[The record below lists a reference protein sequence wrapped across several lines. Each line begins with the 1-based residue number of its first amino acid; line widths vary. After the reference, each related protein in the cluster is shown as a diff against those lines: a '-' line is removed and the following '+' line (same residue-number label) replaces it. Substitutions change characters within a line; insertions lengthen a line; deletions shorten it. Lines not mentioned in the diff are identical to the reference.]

1 MISRQEPQYTWRGA
15 RGPSLVALVGDA
27 PVRLDPE
34 GVRAAFGEIDATDA
48 TCIEGARIVSPA
60 LAARAEVRPL
70 RALLEGACA
79 RLPAG
84 RVALALSGGV
94 DSAVLA
100 ALLAERAVLY
110 TLAPRFPDYG
120 EETEAS
126 AMARRLG
133 AELRRV
139 PVDEADFVD
148 ALPAVI
154 RACER
159 PLYNLHPVSRHLLA
173 NAARADGFAV
183 LVTGDGADE
192 VFRGTSGADYLPV
205 VGALTRAAGL
215 VPSAPFLDPE
225 VAPFVAPDPDKR
237 ALRALAEEL
246 GVPPAIAQ
254 RPKRARFAPPM
265 DLTLYLSPMLDTTR
279 WPPLADARGAECR
292 VDARGAECR
301 VDAPETIAL
310 GHHLGRVPSAATDRE
325 RVGWATL
332 GLFARLFPG
341 LAL

>member
-1 MISRQEPQYTWRGA
+1 MTPRLEPQYAWRDA
-15 RGPSLVALVGDA
+15 RGPSLAALIGDA
-27 PVRLDPE
+27 AVRLDPE
-34 GVRAAFGEIDATDA
+34 GVRAAFGEIADTGA
-48 TCIEGARIVSPA
+48 TCVDGARIVAPGP
-60 LAARAEVRPL
+60 AARAEVRPL

-120 EETEAS
+120 EEAEAS

-139 PVDEADFVD
+139 PVDEGDFVE
-148 ALPAVI
+148 ALPHVI

-173 NAARADGFAV
+173 RAARADGFGV

-205 VGALTRAAGL
+205 VTALTRAAGL
-215 VPSAPFLDPE
+215 VPGAPFLDPE
-225 VAPFVAPDPDKR
+225 VAPFVAPDPGKR
-237 ALRALAEEL
+237 ALRALAVDL
-246 GVPPAIAQ
+246 GVPEEIAH

-265 DLTLYLSPMLDTTR
+265 DLAPHR
-279 WPPLADARGAECR
+279 
-292 VDARGAECR
+292 
-301 VDAPETIAL
+301 DAPLVAAL
-310 GHHLGRVPSAATDRE
+310 GHHLGRAPSLAADRE
-325 RVGWATL
+325 RVGWTTL

-341 LAL
+341 LAP